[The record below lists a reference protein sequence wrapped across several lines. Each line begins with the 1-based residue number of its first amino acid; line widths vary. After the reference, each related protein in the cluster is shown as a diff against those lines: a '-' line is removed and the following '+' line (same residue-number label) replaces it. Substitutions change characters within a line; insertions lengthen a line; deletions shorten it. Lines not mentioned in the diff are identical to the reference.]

1 MGWVYFIFPTPPTRL
16 KGNEMDSNKII
27 ENVNKL
33 FERYYESVKNGVGI
47 TLDAWEAK
55 DLLIYIQSL
64 EKAVGLRERK

>member
-1 MGWVYFIFPTPPTRL
+1 
-16 KGNEMDSNKII
+16 MDSNKII